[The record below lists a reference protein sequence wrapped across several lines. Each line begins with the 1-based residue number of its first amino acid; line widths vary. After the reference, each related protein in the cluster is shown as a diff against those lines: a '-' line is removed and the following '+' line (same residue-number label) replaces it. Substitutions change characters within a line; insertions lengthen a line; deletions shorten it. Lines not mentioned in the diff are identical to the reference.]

1 MLTHLRLFIKLLI
14 WGLLL
19 FSAAYAVLIS
29 PNNPVVRIF
38 RGEISDV
45 AADIIIGPYPVEE
58 DMKQL
63 SKNGIKTI
71 VSLLD
76 PALPYEKQLL
86 EQETV
91 LAKQYQLQLLNFP
104 MASILGQ
111 KMGSYYDKNASA
123 AADAIAVTKGKVYLH
138 CYLGIH
144 RVGVVK
150 ELLEAKQIKIGRYTL
165 HQGERGQQALEL
177 DAAEKSYHEGNYQQA
192 KQLLDAIKSPPP
204 AAVLLHGWVDFQLGN
219 IEEARRYF
227 SSAATVLP
235 ESAEPHLG
243 LAYCDV
249 RQSQNLL
256 SAAEAQFIRII
267 NGDASNIE
275 ALNGM
280 GLIRFRQNRLP
291 EAADY
296 FKKILQL
303 DPQHT
308 EANATLM
315 LINGIRQQP
324 GSGAARKEPNK

>member
-14 WGLLL
+14 WGLIL
-19 FSAAYAVLIS
+19 FSAAYAVLIN
-29 PNNPVVRIF
+29 PDNPVVRVF

-45 AADIIIGPYPVEE
+45 AADIIIGPYPVEQ

-86 EQETV
+86 EQETA

-123 AADAIAVTKGKVYLH
+123 AADAIAATKGKVYLH

-144 RVGVVK
+144 RVGVVRD
-150 ELLEAKQIKIGRYTL
+150 LLEAKQIRTGRYTL
-165 HQGERGQQALEL
+165 HQGERTQLALEL

-192 KQLLDAIKSPPP
+192 KQLLDAIKPPPP
-204 AAVLLHGWVDFQLGN
+204 AAVLLHGWVDFKLGN
-219 IEEARRYF
+219 IETARRYF
-227 SSAATVLP
+227 SSAATALP
-235 ESAEPHLG
+235 QSAEPHLG

-249 RQSQNLL
+249 SQSQSLL
-256 SAAEAQFIRII
+256 SAAEAQFTQII
-267 NGDASNIE
+267 SGDAANIE

-280 GLIRFRQNRLP
+280 GLVRFRQGRLP

-296 FKKILQL
+296 FKKVLQL
-303 DPQHT
+303 DPQHA
-308 EANATLM
+308 EANSNLQRIT
-315 LINGIRQQP
+315 GIH
-324 GSGAARKEPNK
+324 

>member
-1 MLTHLRLFIKLLI
+1 MPTQFRLFIKLSI

-19 FSAAYAVLIS
+19 CSAGYAVLIN
-29 PNNPVVRIF
+29 PDNPVVRIF

-45 AADIIIGPYPVEE
+45 AANIITGPYPVEN

-63 SKNGIKTI
+63 NKNGIKTI

-86 EQETV
+86 EQETA

-123 AADAIAVTKGKVYLH
+123 AADAIAATNGKVYLH

-144 RVGVVK
+144 RVGIVK
-150 ELLEAKQIKIGRYTL
+150 KLLEAKQIKTGHYTL

-177 DAAEKSYHEGNYQQA
+177 DAAERSYYEGNYQQA
-192 KQLLDAIKSPPP
+192 KQLLDAIKPPPP

-219 IEEARRYF
+219 IETARRYF
-227 SSAATVLP
+227 SSAATALP
-235 ESAEPHLG
+235 QSAEPHVG

-256 SAAEAQFIRII
+256 TAAEAQFTQII
-267 NGDASNIE
+267 NGNASNVE

-280 GLIRFRQNRLP
+280 GLVRFRQSRLP
-291 EAADY
+291 EAVDY
-296 FKKILQL
+296 FKKVLQL
-303 DPQHT
+303 DPQHA
-308 EANATLM
+308 EANATLA
-315 LINGIRQQP
+315 LINSVQQL
-324 GSGAARKEPNK
+324 GSGTVNK